1 MSAGF
6 FHGLWTAAL
15 GLTFLLIVLDVF
27 WRKSAADFRDAENL
41 PLEDNDQAGR

>member
-15 GLTFLLIVLDVF
+15 GLTFAFIIFDVF
-27 WRKSAADFRDAENL
+27 IRKSASDFRDAENL
-41 PLEDNDQAGR
+41 PLDEAD